1 MKKSS
6 LLVIVQFSCI
16 GYFVVFNGV
25 LPNHLALIFLEGMGV
40 FIGLWAIQVMGM
52 LNLTIF
58 PEPKSTSTL
67 LERGPYRWVRHPM
80 YTAVIAV
87 CLALALD
94 APSWLD
100 ILVLV
105 ILIINQ
111 WIKLRYE
118 EGLLEQRF
126 ETYSSYKQRTKA
138 LIPFIL

>member
-16 GYFVVFNGV
+16 GYFVLFNGV

>member
-1 MKKSS
+1 MKKSF

-16 GYFVVFNGV
+16 GYFILFNGV